1 MLKPPTE
8 TIAFTL
14 NGRPVTVEA
23 DPTTTAV
30 DLIRYACGLT
40 GTKDGC
46 GVGECGACTV
56 LVEGA
61 PTLSCLMLAAELI
74 GQHVTTIESMDD
86 DRIGRM
92 RDAFLAESALQCG
105 FCTPGVILA
114 ASRIAA
120 GASADEIRSALV
132 GNVCRCTGYASIVR
146 AVQRAHAGDLDR
158 TEDPRPQES
167 R

>member
-1 MLKPPTE
+1 LKTTTE

-14 NGRPVTVEA
+14 NGQAVTVQA

-56 LVEGA
+56 LVEGTPA
-61 PTLSCLMLAAELI
+61 LSCLMLAAELV
-74 GQHVTTIESMDD
+74 GQNVTTIESTDD

-92 RDAFLAESALQCG
+92 REAFLAEAALQCG
-105 FCTPGVILA
+105 FCTPGMVLA
-114 ASRIAA
+114 ASRIAE
-120 GASADEIRSALV
+120 GATADEIRAALV
-132 GNVCRCTGYASIVR
+132 GNLCRCTGYASIVR
-146 AVQRAHAGDLDR
+146 AVQQAHAGDCDR
-158 TEDPRPQES
+158 VGSPGPEELR
-167 R
+167 